1 MHLCTGEERLGS
13 VGQRDRGSVPLTDLT
28 QNSGAVSGAT
38 CVVSGGGHSST
49 DSEET

>member
-13 VGQRDRGSVPLTDLT
+13 VGQRDRDSVPLTDLT
-28 QNSGAVSGAT
+28 QDSGTVSGAT
-38 CVVSGGGHSST
+38 NVSGGDHSST